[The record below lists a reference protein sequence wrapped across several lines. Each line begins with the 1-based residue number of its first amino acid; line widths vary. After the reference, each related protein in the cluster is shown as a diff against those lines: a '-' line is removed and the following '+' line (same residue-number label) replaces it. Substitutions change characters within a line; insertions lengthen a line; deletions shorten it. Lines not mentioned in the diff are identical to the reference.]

1 MIALVLAVATPG
13 CASTPPQEAPK
24 TALSQTNNAAG
35 AKAMSQIVEGTFN
48 VKLIPQP
55 AQSEAAGEAI
65 TRMLLDKQFFG
76 ALEAKSTGQML
87 AMRTSVAGSAGYV
100 AMELVVGTLAG
111 RTGSFALQHSGT
123 MQGASKTLSLSV
135 VPDSGTGELVGLSG
149 TMEIIIED
157 GKHGY
162 RFDYR
167 L

>member
-1 MIALVLAVATPG
+1 
-13 CASTPPQEAPK
+13 
-24 TALSQTNNAAG
+24 
-35 AKAMSQIVEGTFN
+35 MSQIVEGTFN

-55 AQSEAAGEAI
+55 TQSEAAGEAI
-65 TRMLLDKQFFG
+65 ARMLLDKQFFG

-87 AMRTSVAGSAGYV
+87 AMRTAVAGSAGYV
-100 AMELVVGTLAG
+100 AMELVVGKLAG

-149 TMEIIIED
+149 NMEIIIEE
-157 GKHGY
+157 GKHAY